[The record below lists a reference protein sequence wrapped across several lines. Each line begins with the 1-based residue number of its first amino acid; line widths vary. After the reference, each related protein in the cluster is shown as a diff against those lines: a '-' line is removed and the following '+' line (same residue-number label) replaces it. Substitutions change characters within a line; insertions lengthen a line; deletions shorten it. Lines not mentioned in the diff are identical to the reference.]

1 MAYII
6 TGATGHIGNN
16 LVRKLISL
24 NQEVKVLVRK
34 IDRSIENLPI
44 EYCVGNIFNEEFLNT
59 HITSNDIVIHL
70 AGIIDIKNKN
80 KEQVYKINYEGAN
93 LIANIC
99 LNKKVK
105 KYIFCSSV
113 DALEMKKNE
122 YIKEPEYIDINKIEG
137 NYGKSKALATTYL
150 KELMKQNPDF
160 NAAIVYPSAVIG
172 PNDWKPSAIGS
183 MVQDSI
189 DMKMQFGIKGGYNF
203 VDVDDVNEAIINL
216 ANSNYKD
223 DYILSGEIVSV
234 YKMYSLTNKA
244 IGVNRKVPKLP
255 MFLVWLGI
263 PFVPYLS
270 PLVFKLLK
278 TNPEYDCS
286 KAKRDLNYQHT
297 PFEKTIEK
305 TVNWFKNKENL

>member
-16 LVRKLISL
+16 LVRKLVIL
-24 NQEVKVLVRK
+24 NKEVKVLVRK
-34 IDRSIENLPI
+34 IDKSIENLPI
-44 EYCVGNIFNEEFLNT
+44 EYCVGNIFDEEFLNN
-59 HITSNDIVIHL
+59 HISSNDIVIHL

-80 KEQVYKINYEGAN
+80 KEQVYNINYHGAN
-93 LIANIC
+93 LIADIC
-99 LNKKVK
+99 LKKKVR
-105 KYIFCSSV
+105 KYVFCSSV
-113 DALEMKKNE
+113 DVLEMRKDIL
-122 YIKEPEYIDINKIEG
+122 IKEPIDINIDEIEG
-137 NYGKSKALATTYL
+137 NYGKSKGLATKYV
-150 KELMKQNPDF
+150 KELIKLHPNF

-183 MVQDSI
+183 MIQDSLK
-189 DMKMQFGIKGGYNF
+189 MKMQFGIKGGYNF
-203 VDVDDVNEAIINL
+203 VDVDDVNDAIINL
-216 ANSNYKD
+216 AESNYRE

-234 YKMYSLTNKA
+234 YKMYELTNQA
-244 IGVNRKVPKLP
+244 IGVKRRVPKLP

-286 KAKRDLNYQHT
+286 KAIRDLNYQHT

-305 TVNWFKNKENL
+305 TVNWFKNKEKL

>member
-122 YIKEPEYIDINKIEG
+122 YIKEPEYIDIDKIEG

-150 KELMKQNPDF
+150 KIYFLGVISNSVYNF
-160 NAAIVYPSAVIG
+160 GAAILRAAGDTKSPLIFLTASGVLNVLLNSEKRLEG
-172 PNDWKPSAIGS
+172 K
-183 MVQDSI
+183 
-189 DMKMQFGIKGGYNF
+189 IKR
-203 VDVDDVNEAIINL
+203 
-216 ANSNYKD
+216 
-223 DYILSGEIVSV
+223 ILS
-234 YKMYSLTNKA
+234 N
-244 IGVNRKVPKLP
+244 
-255 MFLVWLGI
+255 
-263 PFVPYLS
+263 S
-270 PLVFKLLK
+270 P
-278 TNPEYDCS
+278 
-286 KAKRDLNYQHT
+286 
-297 PFEKTIEK
+297 
-305 TVNWFKNKENL
+305 